1 MDSKNI
7 IDYIKKNYP
16 KLIFKPLKFKQ
27 SRAIAFVLDDNNLII
42 GFINSNGTL
51 CKLIDPIDSKTL
63 ENGNIQD
70 IINKLPIVNGFSFK
84 DKQRLLRIF
93 KNRITT
99 ISKAEHNKT
108 IKALTK
114 QIKQYEKQN
123 QEYKT
128 LFDRKS
134 NDIIL
139 IERKYEDEIKT
150 INDKYNNTLK
160 ELNECKAQIINQK
173 DAILE
178 GINKYKDEVKEFVLS
193 KDLKIEDLE
202 KIHKRDS
209 EEYKLLQDRLNLL
222 LKNEKDYKS
231 NIESNQD
238 IISDYDIKLSKASNQ
253 VSELQNA
260 IEQIQTEL
268 QNTKDELS
276 KSELRSQLLEGY
288 KTRCKDKILNE
299 KEQIMNAIGD
309 YNEAWRGWA
318 ENIKDDVT
326 EYKRKLV
333 LELKTVQENL
343 KSVLSSSVEKSNLS
357 DNEIRRLKQNIID
370 IESSLQNVINEQLM
384 KLSERDEQIRLMQK
398 QIEDIK
404 SEQVSEQS
412 SYDKQSSEMQLEI
425 DKLREE
431 NSRIPELQR
440 RLKEVEQLLL
450 QNNNTRIETKID
462 YDNCYSII
470 TNFVALNNIFF
481 RKQEIIKH
489 LDDIITNDL
498 GEFRNLNESIK
509 ESIKQNFYKIK
520 AEISTHI
527 KFLNLSD
534 YINSPNFEY
543 LKSKS
548 SRNRVPE
555 NFCKDLSNLLDY
567 WNINKTEY
575 REQDRRLINI
585 YEDLSGAVR
594 IYIRIKPLIGKDIKN
609 KTIELQTVENKKLK
623 SLYVDCSDNL
633 ITKYKQKRLFGEFYG
648 IYEEDYSN
656 LDIYTGQRDS
666 ATENLTSLEVNM
678 DQILESADSISP
690 GLYSTFK
697 QVEEGYSI
705 VLFGYGLSGS
715 GKTFS
720 LLGSKG
726 SPGILHYGL
735 ANLENVENIRLK
747 YLFEQYYDRINFN
760 NRQVSGKIHNL
771 INKISQLKDVSIDE
785 TGRFEKRI
793 PSHIDIKNL
802 KVNDIYSLT
811 DIIDKYRIEAG
822 RIKQTP
828 NNPVSSRSHLYF
840 VFEIEF
846 KNGKRGYITIV
857 DTAGRE
863 SPMDIFNLFIDTS
876 KGNTIA
882 SVMAPPP
889 VGGVNNIQRSL
900 KQEYKDVYNPENVF
914 EILKEG
920 FYINETINHLIY
932 YFNIKNG
939 KTILT
944 PRQKIDDRY
953 NVIYKVE
960 NYFVQPKGEFDKI
973 DSSNNS
979 LMIPIL
985 KFLDNLSNKNKSDE
999 EWKPT
1004 KFITLCCVRQEDRYC
1019 DQTMETLEFAQNV
1032 KSS

>member
-16 KLIFKPLKFKQ
+16 KLIFKPLRFKQ
-27 SRAIAFVLDDNNLII
+27 SRALAFIIDDDNLII
-42 GFINSNGTL
+42 GFINSDGTL
-51 CKLIDPIDSKTL
+51 CKLIDPINTKSL
-63 ENGNIQD
+63 ENDNIQN
-70 IINKLPIVNGFSFK
+70 IINRLPIVNGFSFK

-93 KNRITT
+93 ENRITT
-99 ISKAEHNKT
+99 VSKADHNKT
-108 IKALTK
+108 VKALTK
-114 QIKQYEKQN
+114 QIEQYEKQN

-128 LFDRKS
+128 LFDGKS
-134 NDIIL
+134 NEIIL
-139 IERKYEDEIKT
+139 IQRKYEDDVKI
-150 INDKYNNTLK
+150 INDKYNTAIK
-160 ELNECKAQIINQK
+160 ELNECKAQIVNQN

-178 GINKYKDEVKEFVLS
+178 GINKYKDDVKEFVLT

-202 KIHKRDS
+202 KIHKRDL
-209 EEYKLLQDRLNLL
+209 EEYKTLQDRLNLL
-222 LKNEKDYKS
+222 LKNEEEYKTS
-231 NIESNQD
+231 MELNQD
-238 IISDYDIKLSKASNQ
+238 VISDYDVKLAESSDKALQ
-253 VSELQNA
+253 LQNA
-260 IEQIQTEL
+260 IEKI
-268 QNTKDELS
+268 KDELRNTQEELS
-276 KSELRSQLLEGY
+276 KKEMAYQLLEGY
-288 KTRCKDKILNE
+288 KSRCKDKILNE
-299 KEQIMNAIGD
+299 KEQIINAIGD
-309 YNEAWRGWA
+309 YNQKWKSWA
-318 ENIKDDVT
+318 ENIKEDVT

-343 KSVLSSSVEKSNLS
+343 KSVLSSNIEKSNLS
-357 DNEIRRLKQNIID
+357 DNETRRLKQNILD
-370 IESSLQNVINEQLM
+370 VESSLKNVINEQLM
-384 KLSERDEQIRLMQK
+384 RLSERDEQIRLMQD
-398 QIEDIK
+398 EMNEMK
-404 SEQVSEQS
+404 SERESQQS
-412 SYDKQSSEMQLEI
+412 DYSEMQLEI

-440 RLKEVEQLLL
+440 KLQEVEQLLL
-450 QNNNTRIETKID
+450 KNNNTRIEAKID
-462 YDNCYSII
+462 YENCYSII

-489 LDDIITNDL
+489 LDDILTNDL
-498 GEFRNLNESIK
+498 GEFKNLNESIK
-509 ESIKQNFYKIK
+509 TSIKQDFYKLK
-520 AEISTHI
+520 DEILNHI

-548 SRNRVPE
+548 TRSRVPE
-555 NFCKDLSNLLDY
+555 SFCKDLSNLLDY
-567 WNINKTEY
+567 WNVNKTEY

-594 IYIRIKPLIGKDIKN
+594 IYIRIKPLVGKDIKN
-609 KTIELQTVENKKLK
+609 KTISLQTIENKKLK
-623 SLYVDCSDNL
+623 SLYVDCSANPT
-633 ITKYKQKRLFGEFYG
+633 TKYKQKLPFGDFYG

-656 LDIYTGQRDS
+656 LDIYTGQRS
-666 ATENLTSLEVNM
+666 SEELALNSLQVN
-678 DQILESADSISP
+678 INEIIESSDSISP

-697 QVEEGYSI
+697 QVEDGYSI

-735 ANLENVENIRLK
+735 ANLEGVANIRLK
-747 YLFEQYYDRINFN
+747 NLFEQYYDRVNFN
-760 NRQVSGKIHNL
+760 NRQVSGKIHTL
-771 INKISQLKDVSIDE
+771 INKIPQLKDVSIDE

-846 KNGKRGYITIV
+846 QNGKRGYITIV

-863 SPMDIFNLFIDTS
+863 SPVDIFNLFIDTS
-876 KGNTIA
+876 KGNTIG

-889 VGGVNNIQRSL
+889 VGGVSNIQRSL
-900 KQEYKDVYNPENVF
+900 KQEYKDLYIPENVF

-939 KTILT
+939 RTIQT
-944 PRQKIDDRY
+944 YRQKIDDRY
-953 NVIYKVE
+953 NVMYKVE
-960 NYFVQPKGEFDKI
+960 NYFVQPQGEYDKI

-985 KFLDNLSNKNKSDE
+985 KFLDNLSNKNKSDL

-1004 KFITLCCVRQEDRYC
+1004 KFITLCCVRQEDQYC
-1019 DQTMETLEFAQNV
+1019 DQTMETLKFAQNV